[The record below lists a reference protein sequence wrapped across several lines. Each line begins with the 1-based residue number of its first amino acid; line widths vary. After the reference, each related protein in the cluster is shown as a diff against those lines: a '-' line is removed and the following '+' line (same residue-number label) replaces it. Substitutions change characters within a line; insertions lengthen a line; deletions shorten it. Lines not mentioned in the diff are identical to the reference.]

1 MIIKGMC
8 PNCGGAISE
17 ERLLKGLPCRK
28 CLPSKYLGLVK
39 SEGLREVLS
48 RIGRVNGLVDLFL
61 LEDEL
66 EEFSEFFKR
75 VLGKDLWSIQLAW
88 ARRMLSGESFALI
101 APTGVGKTTLLQT
114 YALFRAVRGGR
125 VLYIVPTR
133 ELMKQVRTRLDEMRE
148 GCGAEVVIT
157 DSQSFKSASEQS
169 TRRIDVLTH
178 AFLFRNKSLFEGVRY
193 DLIIVDDFDAL
204 LKSSSL
210 IDLLLNTLGI
220 SKDAIDTA
228 RRIVSLKAELFF
240 HKYAGNEDKAN
251 EILNKLYDEEA
262 KLASIVDF
270 KNVGQLLIASAT
282 GRARGSRV
290 KVLRELLGFEVG
302 SIMDYLRKIVEV
314 ITEYSEESLFEILG
328 KLKGGTLVFV
338 SKDLGLKY
346 ARELVRRLLS
356 RGFNAMLASS
366 RKAVDK
372 LRSGD
377 VDILV
382 GVATYY
388 GILTR
393 GLDEPLRIYNTVFV
407 GIPKFEFDIRTI
419 LENPRSLVRL
429 LGEAAKKGY
438 DVGELERELIWKIS
452 RLSPGKVK
460 VLQAGIKG
468 FIELT
473 SYLSELA
480 DKILKVI
487 PKVKKFVANYVR
499 THGKF
504 VTDQYVIIRKNGRLV
519 VQIPDIMTYI
529 QASGRC
535 SRLLKGR
542 MTLGLSIIM
551 YIDSDILNI
560 FKRKIRN
567 YVMSFD
573 PKNISNIDFSTI
585 IKEQVR
591 SRTMA
596 GDGADVNKIRS
607 ALIVVE
613 SPTKART
620 ISKMFGRPGKR
631 YLGDYV
637 AYETVIAVN
646 DVVYVATIAP
656 TLGHILDLTVSGG
669 LHGIKK
675 GAYGLTPMYTTI
687 KRCADCGYQTTE
699 EVDRCPR
706 CGSIRVRDSSK
717 VIHALRKL
725 ARESD
730 IVFLATDPDDEGE
743 KISYDVYLVLRP
755 YIRNFRRIEFHEV
768 TRQGFLK
775 ALLNPRQID
784 MRRVDAQIVRRV
796 DDRLVGFE
804 LSSVLK
810 TRLERHWLGGGRV
823 QTPVLEW
830 IVDRYRRYVAGK
842 GYLIIA
848 VLPDGLKVR
857 YFTKDKEVAEKI
869 AKDLESNGVLIRVVD
884 EFIREQNPP
893 PPYTTDALL
902 FDGVRRLKLGPG
914 KVMRIAQNLFELG
927 LITYHRTDSTHVSAT
942 GVEIAKEYLRSAG
955 LEDLFKPRSWGAEG
969 THECIRP
976 TKPVESVDDFD
987 PSSVALIS
995 NLTWYHKRLYE
1006 LIFRRFIASQMRP
1019 ARVKVRVL
1027 NVALSDGIELTV
1039 EVPIE
1044 VVSEGFMKVLKP
1056 RIYSYYGSIG
1066 AEITANASVKVVR
1079 ASDTMLYTA
1088 SDIIKL
1094 MKERRIGRPSTYA
1107 KAVENNVRHGYVI
1120 TSKKKLYLIPTKL
1133 GMSVADLIR
1142 VNYPELADERATREL
1157 EALLELVRIGKLDR
1171 RTALILL
1178 LSDVVRIR
1186 VGHRLMLLN
1195 EVPASNGEALSTA
1208 EA

>member
-8 PNCGGAISE
+8 PNCGGPISE
-17 ERLLKGLPCRK
+17 GRLLKGLPCRR
-28 CLPSKYLGLVK
+28 CLPDEYLSLVE
-39 SEGLREVLS
+39 SNGLREVLGK
-48 RIGRVNGLVDLFL
+48 IGHVKGLVDIFL

-66 EEFSEFFKR
+66 KEFSEFFKR
-75 VLGKDLWSIQLAW
+75 VLGKSLWSIQLAW

-114 YALFRAVRGGR
+114 YALFCAVRGGR
-125 VLYIVPTR
+125 ILYIVPTR
-133 ELMKQVRTRLDEMRE
+133 ELMKQVCMRLNEVCER
-148 GCGAEVVIT
+148 CGIKVVIT
-157 DSQSFKSASEQS
+157 NSQNFRSATSS
-169 TRRIDVLTH
+169 LINRIDVLTH
-178 AFLFRNKSLFEGVRY
+178 AFLFRNKALFESVKY

-210 IDLLLNTLGI
+210 IDLLLNTLGVGRE
-220 SKDAIDTA
+220 AIETA
-228 RRIVSLKAELFF
+228 RKIVSLKAELFF
-240 HKYAGNEDKAN
+240 HKYAGNEGKVS
-251 EILNKLYDEEA
+251 EILAKLYEEEA
-262 KLASIVDF
+262 RLASAVNF

-302 SIMDYLRKIVEV
+302 SITDYLRRIVEV
-314 ITEYSEESLFEILG
+314 ITPYSDEKLAGILK
-328 KLKGGTLVFV
+328 KLRGGTLIFV
-338 SKDLGLKY
+338 SRDLGLKY
-346 ARELVRRLLS
+346 ARELVKYLTEK
-356 RGFNAMLASS
+356 GFNASLANS

-377 VDILV
+377 VNILV

-393 GLDEPLRIYNTVFV
+393 GLDEPLRIYNAVFV
-407 GIPKFEFDIRTI
+407 GIPKFEFDIKTL
-419 LENPRSLVRL
+419 LENPRSLTKL
-429 LGEAAKKGY
+429 ICEAAKRGY
-438 DVGELERELIWKIS
+438 EVSELEHELVRRIT

-468 FIELT
+468 FVELN
-473 SYLSELA
+473 SYLGELA
-480 DKILKVI
+480 EKIRSVI
-487 PKVKKFVANYVR
+487 PRIKNFIINYVR
-499 THGKF
+499 AHGKF
-504 VTDQYVIIRKNGRLV
+504 VTDQYVIRKKGSRLV
-519 VQIPDIMTYI
+519 VQIPDVMTYI

-551 YIDSDILNI
+551 YIDDDILNI

-567 YVMSFD
+567 YVISFN
-573 PKNISNIDFSTI
+573 PRELNEVDFNAVV
-585 IKEQVR
+585 KEQVR
-591 SRTMA
+591 SRTA
-596 GDGADVNKIRS
+596 VEGGVDVNKIRS

-620 ISKMFGRPGKR
+620 ISRMFGRPGKR

-656 TLGHILDLTVSGG
+656 TLGHVLDLTVSGG
-669 LHGIKK
+669 LHGIRK
-675 GAYGLTPMYTTI
+675 GAHGLTPMYTTI

-699 EVDRCPR
+699 EIDRCPR

-730 IVFLATDPDDEGE
+730 VVFLATDPDDEGE

-755 YIRNFRRIEFHEV
+755 YVSSFRRVEFHEV
-768 TRQGFLK
+768 TRHGFLK
-775 ALLNPRQID
+775 ALLNPRRID
-784 MRRVDAQIVRRV
+784 LRRVDAQIVRRV

-810 TRLERHWLGGGRV
+810 DRLGRHWLGGGRV

-830 IVDRYRRYVAGK
+830 VVSRYRRYVRGR
-842 GYLIIA
+842 GYLVIA
-848 VLPDGLKVR
+848 VLPGGLKVR
-857 YFTKDKEVAEKI
+857 YFTKDGDVAERV
-869 AKDLESNGVLIRVVD
+869 ARELRSGGVLVKVVG
-884 EFIREQNPP
+884 EFVKEQNPP
-893 PPYTTDALL
+893 PPYTTDTLL
-902 FDGVRRLKLGPG
+902 FDGIRKLRLSPG
-914 KVMRIAQNLFELG
+914 KVMRVAQSLFELG
-927 LITYHRTDSTHVSAT
+927 LITYHRTDSTHVSAA
-942 GVEIAKEYLRSAG
+942 GIEIAGEYLREAG
-955 LEDLFKPRSWGAEG
+955 LEKLFKPRTWGGEG

-976 TKPVESVDDFD
+976 TKPVESVDDAD
-987 PSSVALIS
+987 PSGLALAG

-1006 LIFRRFIASQMRP
+1006 LIFRRFVASQMTP
-1019 ARVKVRVL
+1019 AKVKVKVLKAVL
-1027 NVALSDGIELTV
+1027 NGDIELTI
-1039 EVPIE
+1039 EVPVKI
-1044 VVSEGFMKVLKP
+1044 VSEGFTRVLKP
-1056 RIYSYYGSIG
+1056 RIYSYYSGIRSETTLT
-1066 AEITANASVKVVR
+1066 AEVKVVR
-1079 ASDTMLYTA
+1079 ASDTALYTA

-1094 MKERRIGRPSTYA
+1094 MKEKRIGRPSTYA
-1107 KAVENNVRHGYVI
+1107 KAVENNVRHGYIV
-1120 TSKKKLYLIPTKL
+1120 TSKKRLYLIPTKL
-1133 GMSVADLIR
+1133 GVNVADLIMAH
-1142 VNYPELADERATREL
+1142 YPELANERATREL
-1157 EALLELVRIGKLDR
+1157 EALLEFVRTGKLDR
-1171 RTALILL
+1171 RTALVLL

-1195 EVPASNGEALSTA
+1195 EIPASGSEALNAT